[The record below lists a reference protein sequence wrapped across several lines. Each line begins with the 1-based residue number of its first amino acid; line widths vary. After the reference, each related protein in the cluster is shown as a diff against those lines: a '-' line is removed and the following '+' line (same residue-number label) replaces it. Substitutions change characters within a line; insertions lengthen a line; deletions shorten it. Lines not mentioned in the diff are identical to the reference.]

1 MSAPRPL
8 TDGQLRALGKR
19 LHTDAGMAELMDATF
34 GPDGWVYEATD
45 DLWIAPDPKHEGE
58 GRGFY
63 VVSRGGD
70 WIKSVLPNRVL
81 S

>member
-1 MSAPRPL
+1 MSAPRTL
-8 TDGQLRALGKR
+8 TDRQLKALGRR
-19 LHTDAGMAELMDATF
+19 LRTDAGMAELMDATF
-34 GPDGWVYEATD
+34 GSDGWVYEAPD

-63 VVSRGGD
+63 VVRRGGN
-70 WIKSVLPNRVL
+70 WIKSVLPDRVL

>member
-1 MSAPRPL
+1 MTAPRTL
-8 TDGQLRALGKR
+8 TDRQLKALGKR

-34 GPDGWVYEATD
+34 GSDGWVYEAPD

-58 GRGFY
+58 GRSFY
-63 VVSRGGD
+63 LVRRGGD
-70 WIKSVLPNRVL
+70 WIKSMLPDEVL